1 MFRGNVLICHSTEQ
15 NKHTCQPDLASL
27 CVSFHLSQPHMQ
39 ILCVNHAAAGKITG
53 YWGAGR
59 DPDSTPEMIS
69 CYQGREMT
77 HLQVGSSEM
86 RVWSSR
92 LVGNTPELAK
102 NLDVREALTEL
113 SHAWRSECG
122 PHSRKVA
129 LETQRMGAGTHP
141 LLAIAV
147 LQILEVVVLPLR
159 PQSHTQQREPA
170 LLGHGREVVSE
181 ACK

>member
-1 MFRGNVLICHSTEQ
+1 MLSGRRDDPSAARVIRNE
-15 NKHTCQPDLASL
+15 SL
-27 CVSFHLSQPHMQ
+27 ELETV
-39 ILCVNHAAAGKITG
+39 VGK
-53 YWGAGR
+53 
-59 DPDSTPEMIS
+59 
-69 CYQGREMT
+69 
-77 HLQVGSSEM
+77 
-86 RVWSSR
+86 
-92 LVGNTPELAK
+92 TPELAK
-102 NLDVREALTEL
+102 SLGVREALTEL

-181 ACK
+181 ASE